1 MNNSELIDAVAEKAV
16 LTKAAVKHTVDVVF
30 EVITDELA
38 AGNDVRIHGFGT
50 FHPHERKP
58 YMGHNPQTGEKIS
71 VVAKRSAKLTMGKAL
86 TGALNPPAR
95 KPARRRA

>member
-58 YMGHNPQTGEKIS
+58 YMGHNPQT
-71 VVAKRSAKLTMGKAL
+71 AKLTMGKAL